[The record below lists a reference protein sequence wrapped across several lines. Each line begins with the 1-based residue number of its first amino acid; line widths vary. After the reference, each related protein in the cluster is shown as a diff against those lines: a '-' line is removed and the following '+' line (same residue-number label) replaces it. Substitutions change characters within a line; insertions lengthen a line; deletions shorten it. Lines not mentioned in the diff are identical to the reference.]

1 MLFTGLSPRVAVW
14 LSYFMSTWLRAS
26 VCYIVRDTC
35 DVTWECLMQAYVSAR
50 EENYWMRI
58 ANKFYERKNFLSAEE
73 LLTEKF

>member
-1 MLFTGLSPRVAVW
+1 
-14 LSYFMSTWLRAS
+14 
-26 VCYIVRDTC
+26 
-35 DVTWECLMQAYVSAR
+35 MQAYVSAR